1 MQNTIFSHLD
11 HNLSVPILTLP
22 FNLLLAQQLDY
33 VAFSLKVKGFAYHR
47 IKAKAFFF
55 FEVRCRTLDYLE

>member
-55 FEVRCRTLDYLE
+55 F